1 MPYTVAKLTDFST
14 SALNGAVRELLS
26 ALEQESTAVASEN
39 DWKVFRDRWMA
50 RKNGILTQI
59 NELWLKAAPKDSK
72 REVGQRVNQLKTA
85 VEEAVSKAESLPL
98 LRSGAK
104 SLSLQGSS
112 KVSGTLIDITLPG
125 IRRPLGAEHP

>member
-1 MPYTVAKLTDFST
+1 MYTVPKLKSYTA
-14 SALNGAVRELLS
+14 SALNKAAEKLS
-26 ALEQESTAVASEN
+26 AALAEEAKAVKSDE

-85 VEEAVSKAESLPL
+85 VEEAVSKAENLPL
-98 LRSGAK
+98 LRSGAT
-104 SLSLQGSS
+104 SSYLQGSS
-112 KVSGTLIDITLPG
+112 KSAAP
-125 IRRPLGAEHP
+125 